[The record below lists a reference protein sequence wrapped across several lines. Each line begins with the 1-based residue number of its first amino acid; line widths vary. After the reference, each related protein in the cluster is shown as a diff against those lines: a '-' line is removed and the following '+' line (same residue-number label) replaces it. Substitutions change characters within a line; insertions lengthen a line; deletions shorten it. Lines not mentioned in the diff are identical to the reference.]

1 MIDPSGRWHCCASRG
16 KQLVAFTCGA
26 FVFVFPASGWADE
39 GLGSAGQATQGAAC
53 TDAVSALSAQLSVA
67 KQHDAIVIGTDLYPA
82 ISHNTDQS
90 RFDASS
96 NLLVNTIGARTGLF
110 GAAAR
115 EGLTWANRY
124 VPGTDLGGIVQ
135 LYALS
140 TSGNYGAFFGTRS
153 SDNRSARAE
162 NVIGSINLVV
172 ADSDLPHLHWA
183 QYSEGYVPRGKTNF
197 RLLINDENSIQNEG
211 NPAPF
216 ADPYNFNPQ
225 QLLSNLRVDCGI
237 GVEGAQSCTN
247 PLSILNNGANYRV
260 GILFG
265 DKSIEV
271 VDGAADAVALPSEYA
286 LSWFG
291 APGRPAW
298 RMYSTARKAGAGR
311 LVMTDE
317 AVSIEV
323 GAGTNGPALKV
334 GQDAIAAP
342 AVIASGRPPTIS
354 GNCAVRAQRGGQVAG
369 SFVMD
374 QDCATGTIVIE
385 FTADAPN
392 GWACFASNLA
402 RREGSLREAI
412 YDTKSVTFAVSAM
425 KRSDLV
431 VFSCTGF

>member
-1 MIDPSGRWHCCASRG
+1 MIDPSGRKHRCANPG
-16 KQLVAFTCGA
+16 KKLIALACGA
-26 FVFVFPASGWADE
+26 LVFGSPASGWADE
-39 GLGSAGQATQGAAC
+39 GGDSGEPATEGASGI
-53 TDAVSALSAQLSVA
+53 DAVSALRAQISAA
-67 KQHDAIVIGTDLYPA
+67 EEHDAIVIGTDLYPT
-82 ISHNTDQS
+82 ISRHTDQS

-124 VPGTDLGGIVQ
+124 VPGADLSGIVQ

-140 TSGNYGAFFGTRS
+140 TSGNYGAFFGARS
-153 SDNRSARAE
+153 SDNRNAKAE

-172 ADSDLPHLHWA
+172 ADSDRPHLHWA

-225 QLLSNLRVDCGI
+225 QLLNNLRVDCGI

-298 RMYSTARKAGAGR
+298 RMYSTARTAGAGR

-323 GAGTNGPALKV
+323 GAGAGGPALKV
-334 GQDAIAAP
+334 GQDAIATP
-342 AVIASGRPPTIS
+342 AVVASGRPPSIS
-354 GNCAVRAQRGGQVAG
+354 GSCAVLAQRGGQSAG

-374 QDCATGTIVIE
+374 QDCAAGTIVIE

-412 YDTKSVTFAVSAM
+412 YDTKSVTFAVSDM